1 MRDTRV
7 VRATGLQGDTSPEII
22 EILDDDIN
30 AFSDR
35 ASASG
40 GRYAGNDTGGPR
52 WIGPAAAAALLAL
65 IGFGVATSA
74 SSTSLPRASKPTPT
88 TAAPVRPTPTTTTPA
103 NTPVV
108 QYYAA
113 DPPRQF
119 SVHGADLQ
127 VLDHSPYNG
136 LEFQLYQ
143 LWATPGSSA
152 AAGSWF
158 SISATRGTSIVT
170 APDAY
175 RIQPGQQS
183 LAISHTPGGQ
193 TITKFSAGEPVIV
206 TITSF
211 GWSDADLAR
220 LAASVQTDGRSVDFS
235 DAWFTADHRL
245 VSSVLPMLAVQS
257 VPAEQLT
264 YTATDDPDANLVVT
278 VAQRLQPDQ
287 GGATIDR
294 DNALRF
300 LLSDTTPFPVDGH
313 AAVAGTMVGSGGRT
327 IAAWIAGNDVVTVTS
342 SLPLAQLVEI
352 AQTVHAITPAEWEG
366 VKFQAVHNNS
376 NHARSEESIALQVAA
391 GADPDLQ
398 QWTVAATMTHPG
410 RREKISWSW
419 PTGGITTTSG
429 AAAQISTA
437 VDGERTYV
445 VADLPRAVAPGG
457 ELHVLRDGLET
468 VVVPFNDVDPQLDR
482 TLAAFAFSEP
492 VPFTV
497 QIVSTVDGSVLA
509 SWPAT

>member
-1 MRDTRV
+1 M
-7 VRATGLQGDTSPEII
+7 RATGLQGDASPEII

-30 AFSDR
+30 VFNDR
-35 ASASG
+35 GSTSG
-40 GRYAGNDTGGPR
+40 GRHGGADAGGPR
-52 WIGPAAAAALLAL
+52 WIGPAAAAVLVAL
-65 IGFGVATSA
+65 IGYGVATSA

-103 NTPVV
+103 NAPVV

-113 DPPRQF
+113 DPPRQY
-119 SVHGADLQ
+119 SVHGADLE

-170 APDAY
+170 APDSY

-193 TITKFSAGEPVIV
+193 TITKFSAGEPVII

-245 VSSVLPMLAVQS
+245 VSSVVPMLAVQS
-257 VPAEQLT
+257 IPAEQLT
-264 YTATDDPDANLVVT
+264 YTATDNPDADVVVT
-278 VAQRLQPDQ
+278 VAQRLRPDQ

-294 DNALRF
+294 DNALRY
-300 LLSDTTPFPVDGH
+300 LLSDSTPFPVDGH

-327 IAAWIAGNDVVTVTS
+327 IAAWIAGDDVVTVTS
-342 SLPLAQLVEI
+342 SLPVDQLVAI
-352 AQTVHAITPAEWEG
+352 AETVHAITPAEWEG
-366 VKFQAVHNNS
+366 MKFQAVHNNS
-376 NHARSEESIALQVAA
+376 NHHRSEEAVVFDVAS

-398 QWTVAATMTHPG
+398 QWTVSAAMNRVGDPD
-410 RREKISWSW
+410 KIIWTW
-419 PTGGITTTSG
+419 PTGGLTSTSG
-429 AAAQISTA
+429 TAAQISTA
-437 VDGERTYV
+437 VDGRRTYV
-445 VADLPRAVAPGG
+445 VADLPRAVAATAT
-457 ELHVLRDGLET
+457 LQVQRDGLEA
-468 VVVPFNDVDPQLDR
+468 VDVPFNDVDPQLDR
-482 TLAAFAFSEP
+482 TLAAFAFSEA
-492 VPFTV
+492 VPFTAQV
-497 QIVSTVDGSVLA
+497 VSADGAVLA
-509 SWPAT
+509 SWPAP